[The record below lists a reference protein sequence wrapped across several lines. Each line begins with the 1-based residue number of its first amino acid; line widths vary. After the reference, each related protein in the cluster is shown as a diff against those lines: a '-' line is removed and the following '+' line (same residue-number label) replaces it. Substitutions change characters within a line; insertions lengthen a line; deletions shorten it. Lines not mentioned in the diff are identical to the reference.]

1 MNLKKKEI
9 SHRCG
14 NGLHLVGITHL
25 LEMVAKLDH
34 GNVIKH
40 SVRVHHQLAVLQR
53 VNVTLD
59 QQQIR
64 ARFDGKE
71 SVARNVDTVGALE
84 MLDGCSR
91 RRFKLDDCL
100 AIVRRLWIND
110 DLQIHPLVFHDPSQ
124 G

>member
-1 MNLKKKEI
+1 MNLKKKSDI
-9 SHRCG
+9 AVG
-14 NGLHLVGITHL
+14 MGLHLVGITHL

-34 GNVIKH
+34 RNVIKH
-40 SVRVHHQLAVLQR
+40 PVRVHHQLAVLQR

-71 SVARNVDTVGALE
+71 SATRNVDTVGTLE
-84 MLDGCSR
+84 VLDGCSR

-100 AIVRRLWIND
+100 AIVCRLWIND
-110 DLQIHPLVFHDPSQ
+110 DLQIHPLVFHDPFQ